1 MSSYDLEQ
9 IPLMLRLLSACVT
22 AAERAG
28 HIIREVTSAGQL
40 GVIDK
45 VSNCTES
52 VVTPFNIDSQC
63 ARSIK
68 FSRELLEIIQ
78 WNLP

>member
-1 MSSYDLEQ
+1 MSSSDLEQ

-28 HIIREVTSAGQL
+28 HIIREVTNAEQL

-45 VSNCTES
+45 VSIYNRT
-52 VVTPFNIDSQC
+52 VRTN
-63 ARSIK
+63 SI
-68 FSRELLEIIQ
+68 SLVL
-78 WNLP
+78 

>member
-1 MSSYDLEQ
+1 MSTFDHEQ
-9 IPLMLRLLSACVT
+9 QNPLMLRLVSACVT

-45 VSNCTES
+45 VSH
-52 VVTPFNIDSQC
+52 
-63 ARSIK
+63 
-68 FSRELLEIIQ
+68 
-78 WNLP
+78 